1 MKARGM
7 AMVEALVASAL
18 LAIGLLGATRL
29 STYALHAAL
38 QTRQDMQAHQL
49 AMEALDCAVAR
60 LPTCPANTERVL
72 QGSRYR
78 LALSRS
84 PLDTA
89 LDNVQVQVQWTG
101 ADGRAQSLQRQTR
114 VSGLPD
120 WLGLS
125 SP

>member
-60 LPTCPANTERVL
+60 LPICPASTEREL

-78 LALSRS
+78 LALSRI
-84 PLDTA
+84 PLDAT
-89 LDNVQVQVQWTG
+89 LDEIQVQVQWTG
-101 ADGRAQSLQRQTR
+101 ADGRAQNLQRQTR
-114 VSGLPD
+114 VSALPD